1 MLNELGNCRHF
12 HFVGIGGG
20 GMSAL
25 ARLLL
30 QQGHVVS
37 GSDLHPGSTSKALET
52 LGANVFQG
60 HDAGNLRDSEVLVYS
75 SAIREGNPE
84 LVEAKRLGL
93 PVIHRSELLV
103 ELMRYRKGIA
113 VAGCHG
119 KSTTAAMI
127 GYVLRR
133 AGLDPTIA
141 LGARPLYLEANSEFG
156 SGDCFVAE
164 ADESDRSF
172 LRFRPEY
179 PVVTNIDLDHTDTY
193 RSLAEVQDAFSQFL
207 SKTPF
212 YGQAVACWDSIP
224 LREVLRNVHRRVVTY
239 GLSEGADHRI
249 SEIRETSSGS
259 CFALGFGGE
268 PPVRISLRLGGIHNV
283 LNAAATACLAGILR
297 VQPSVIQSALAEFS
311 GVERRMEFKGESRG
325 VLVMDDYAHHPA
337 EIRAT
342 IEACQVHDRRL
353 VVVFQPHRFSRT
365 ASLMDDFARSFDR
378 AGQLFLMNVYPAGEE
393 PIPGVSSQRLA
404 RLIPAHLSAE
414 WISSGAK
421 MVDRLEAECR
431 PGDLLLTM
439 GAGDV
444 WKIGEEFL
452 ERSH

>member
-1 MLNELGNCRHF
+1 
-12 HFVGIGGG
+12 
-20 GMSAL
+20 MSAL

-30 QQGHVVS
+30 QQGHAVS
-37 GSDLHPGSTSKALET
+37 GSDLQPGETSRALER
-52 LGANVFQG
+52 LGAKVFQG
-60 HDAGNLRDSEVLVYS
+60 HDASNLNASDALVYS

-84 LVEAKRLGL
+84 LDEARRLGI
-93 PVIHRSELLV
+93 PIIHRSQLLV

-133 AGLDPTIA
+133 AGLEPTIA

-156 SGDCFVAE
+156 CGDWFVAE

-179 PVVTNIDLDHTDTY
+179 AVVPNIDLDHTDTY
-193 RSLAEVQDAFSQFL
+193 RSLPEVQEAFSRFL
-207 SKTPF
+207 SQTPF
-212 YGQAVACWDSIP
+212 YGQVVACWDSLP

-239 GLSEGADHRI
+239 GLSEGAEYRI
-249 SEIRETSSGS
+249 SEIRETASGS

-268 PPVRISLRLGGIHNV
+268 PPVRISLRVGGIHNA
-283 LNAAATACLAGILR
+283 LNAAAAACLAQILR
-297 VQPSVIQSALAEFS
+297 VQPSVIQSALADFP
-311 GVERRMEFKGESRG
+311 GVERRMEVKGESRG
-325 VLVMDDYAHHPA
+325 VLVMDDYAHHP
-337 EIRAT
+337 EEVRAT
-342 IEACQVHDRRL
+342 LKACKIQDRRL

-365 ASLMDDFARSFDR
+365 ASLMDEFTRCFEGADR
-378 AGQLFLMNVYPAGEE
+378 LFLMDVYPAGED
-393 PIPGVSSQRLA
+393 PIPGVNSERLA
-404 RLIPAHLSAE
+404 RMIPAPLSAE
-414 WISSGAK
+414 WVTSGTRL
-421 MVDRLEAECR
+421 VDCLKTECR

-444 WKIGEEFL
+444 WKIGERFL